1 MMTPQEI
8 IKEIQ
13 KLPPIQQKEVVDS
26 VSEVTKKTSTS
37 EEEFLQILFAEG
49 VIGNLP
55 DLAKYTDKE
64 DDFEPIEILGKPT
77 SEIVIE
83 ERR

>member
-1 MMTPQEI
+1 MTPQEI
-8 IKEIQ
+8 INEIQ
-13 KLPPIQQKEVVDS
+13 KLPPAQKKEVIDS
-26 VSEVTKKTSTS
+26 ISEDAKKSKVT
-37 EEEFLQILFAEG
+37 EEEFLQVLYAEG
-49 VIGNLP
+49 IIGNLP
-55 DLAKYTDKE
+55 DLGKYTDAD